1 MRALALAICATL
13 AATRA
18 GASAPTWIEVKSA
31 HFTVISNSG
40 DRAGR
45 HTAWQFEQIRSGLAR
60 LWPWAKIESGRP
72 FVIFAVKDEATL
84 KTLGPE
90 FWEGKRFRPVSF
102 WATGQD
108 RRFVALRTDA
118 REPDEIS
125 ANPYQTAYW
134 SYANAVF
141 TGAFARRLPLWYSRG
156 IAEVMSNTFVR
167 EKELQVG
174 RPMQGN
180 LEELRGRA
188 PIPFAEFLAADR
200 SSRWV
205 TQESGIQLFDAQAW
219 ALVHYLLSAKRAA
232 MPRAWTASTG
242 CCTTGRTKRS
252 RSRRPSET

>member
-1 MRALALAICATL
+1 MRASALAIGATL
-13 AATRA
+13 AATRVEA
-18 GASAPTWIEVKSA
+18 AAAPRIEVKSA
-31 HFTVISNSG
+31 HFTVISNAG

-60 LWPWAKIESGRP
+60 LWPWAKIEGGRP

-90 FWEGKRFRPVSF
+90 YWEGKRFRPVSF

-108 RRFVALRTDA
+108 RRFVALRTDVQ
-118 REPDEIS
+118 EPNEIG

-141 TGAFARRLPLWYSRG
+141 TGAFARRLPPWYSRG

-167 EKELQVG
+167 EKELHVG

-180 LEELRGRA
+180 LDVMRERA
-188 PIPFAEFLAADR
+188 PIPLAEFLAADR
-200 SSRWV
+200 SSRWL
-205 TQESGIQLFDAQAW
+205 TQETGIRSSTPRPGPSSTISSS
-219 ALVHYLLSAKRAA
+219 VKRVAT
-232 MPRAWTASTG
+232 PGAWTATTG
-242 CCTTGRTKRS
+242 LCTTGRTRRS
-252 RSRRPSET
+252 RSRRPSAT